1 MIGRSDQS
9 LRRLTLV
16 VLVAYAT
23 LTVLTIA
30 MTSGLGGHPGLASSG
45 AAKLDYGPEIDSTAL
60 VIAGL
65 VLTWLRPRNSIGW
78 LLTLSGMLNVVCNA
92 GQVYGTR
99 ALVIPTEHLPLGA
112 LALSITAP
120 LWIPSLLIP
129 PTNLL
134 LRYPSGTI
142 AGRWD
147 RRFDRAVIASFVV
160 LWFGY
165 ATSSNSVTDEVKNR
179 QPPLHLPVI
188 GGVLMAAGAA
198 VIVASL
204 LLIAIS
210 TVRRMLHA
218 GFPERQQIAWLL
230 TTTFPAFVLVF
241 LPVAWLGT
249 IGFAFVSVAIVV
261 GVLRYRL
268 LGIEVVVRRALLY
281 GTLTG
286 LVLLVFVV
294 VTTSLAVVIPR
305 GPAPDVVAASLI
317 AVGLVPVRDRLQR
330 IVDRIV
336 YGERNDPWTA
346 LQRLSTPLEGPTE
359 TDVLPAI
366 LAAVARA
373 VRAPGAALLAVDD
386 IVVATSGE
394 ASPTGVR
401 VAVRY
406 SSEELG
412 SLVIAPRRGE
422 KTLAAADRRLLDA
435 IAPLV
440 AAVWYA
446 SRLADDLTDARARLV
461 EATEAE
467 RDRLRRELHD
477 GLGPSLTGIGLGLEA
492 VERASGARQAALVTR
507 LRTEATRS
515 LDEVRRIIDDLR
527 PGALTDLDLLAALRE
542 RVAQV
547 NANSAVHVDLCG
559 PASLDLPPEIEAAA
573 YRIADEAIVNVL
585 KHASATRCT
594 VTVRID
600 DCLHLSVADDGVGL
614 HANGRSGVGLGSMR
628 QRAAVL
634 GGTFDI
640 IEHDPGLE
648 VMVALP
654 VGPVAAR

>member
-1 MIGRSDQS
+1 MTGRSEPT
-9 LRRLTLV
+9 LRRFTLV
-16 VLVAYAT
+16 VLAGYAA

-30 MTSGLGGHPGLASSG
+30 MSSGMAGRPGLASPS
-45 AAKLDYGPEIDSTAL
+45 AANLDWGSEIDFTAL
-60 VIAGL
+60 VVAGL

-78 LLTLSGMLNVVCNA
+78 LLTLSGMLGVLCNA

-99 ALVIPTEHLPLGA
+99 AVIIPAEHLPLGT
-112 LALSITAP
+112 LALSLSAP

-142 AGRWD
+142 TGRWD
-147 RRFDRAVIASFVV
+147 RRFDRAVAVGFMVIW
-160 LWFGY
+160 LGY
-165 ATSSNSVTDEVKNR
+165 ATSSNSVTDEVKSH

-188 GGVLMAAGAA
+188 GGVLTAAGAA
-198 VIVASL
+198 VIVSCL

-210 TVRRMLHA
+210 TVRRMLRA

-230 TTTFPAFVLVF
+230 TTTFPAFILVF
-241 LPVAWLGT
+241 LPIEWLGT
-249 IGFAFVSVAIVV
+249 VGFAFVALAIVV

-281 GTLTG
+281 GSLTA
-286 LVLLVFVV
+286 LVLLVFVA
-294 VTTSLAVVIPR
+294 VTTVLALVIPR
-305 GPAPDVVAASLI
+305 GAVPDVVAASLI
-317 AVGLVPVRDRLQR
+317 AVGLVPARDRLQR

-346 LQRLSTPLEGPTE
+346 LQRLSTPLEGPIE

-373 VRAPGAALLAVDD
+373 VRAPGAALLAVDGN
-386 IVVATSGE
+386 VVATSGE
-394 ASPTGVR
+394 ALPTGVR

-406 SSEELG
+406 GGEELG
-412 SLVIAPRRGE
+412 SLALAPRRGE
-422 KTLAAADRRLLDA
+422 KTLAGADRRLLDA

-446 SRLADDLTDARARLV
+446 SRLADDLHEARSRLV

-507 LRTEATRS
+507 LRAEATRS

-527 PGALTDLDLLAALRE
+527 PGALTDLDLLAALRD

-559 PASLDLPPEIEAAA
+559 PPSLDLPPDIEAAA

-585 KHASATRCT
+585 KHARATQCT
-594 VTVRID
+594 VTIRID
-600 DCLHLSVADDGVGL
+600 DCLRLSVADDGVGF
-614 HANGRSGVGLGSMR
+614 HADGRSGVGIGSMR
-628 QRAAVL
+628 QRATGL
-634 GGTFDI
+634 GGTFEI
-640 IEHDPGLE
+640 VEHDPGVE

-654 VGPVAAR
+654 VGAR